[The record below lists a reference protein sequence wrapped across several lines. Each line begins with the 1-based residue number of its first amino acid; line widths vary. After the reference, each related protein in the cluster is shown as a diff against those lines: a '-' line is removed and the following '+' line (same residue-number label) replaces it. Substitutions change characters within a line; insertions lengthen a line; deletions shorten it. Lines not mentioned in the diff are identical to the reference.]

1 MNAPVT
7 TRTFKSGNS
16 EVVRLP
22 KGLGFGIG
30 TEVRIEREGDRVV
43 LIAAKD
49 AEADKRELRRL
60 LADLEAIGRPSG
72 PRQAREPFEFPDRPG
87 L

>member
-1 MNAPVT
+1 MNAPVN

-30 TEVRIEREGDRVV
+30 TEVRIEKSGDGLSIHPVADRKRVS
-43 LIAAKD
+43 
-49 AEADKRELRRL
+49 EELRRL
-60 LADLEAIGRPSG
+60 VADLEAIGAPPDGVQKRD
-72 PRQAREPFEFPDRPG
+72 PFEFPDRAG

>member
-7 TRTFKSGNS
+7 SKTFKSGNS
-16 EVVRLP
+16 EAIRLP

-30 TEVRIEREGDRVV
+30 TEVRIEREAGRLV
-43 LIAAKD
+43 LTPISDPVADQARLD
-49 AEADKRELRRL
+49 AL
-60 LADLEAIGRPSG
+60 LDDLAAIGTPPDG
-72 PRQAREPFEFPDRPG
+72 VQEREPIEWPERPG